1 MLKIEIKSA
10 FEKSLLERAIDKEM
24 HSLLEAMKS
33 CDQNDF
39 QQYQIYKKAENEY
52 DTLKEIKNELDQ

>member
-1 MLKIEIKSA
+1 MLKIEIKST

-24 HSLLEAMKS
+24 HSLLEVMKS
-33 CDQNDF
+33 CEQSDF